1 MNNARTVVVG
11 QFCLLLLLTGSF
23 LAVVAY
29 LGRPSLWSKMR
40 QEAPQNYQ
48 QRMQLQAIYLR
59 TLSRM

>member
-1 MNNARTVVVG
+1 MKNARASVVG

-23 LAVVAY
+23 FAVVGF
-29 LGRPSLWSKMR
+29 LGRPYLWSQMKH
-40 QEAPQNYQ
+40 EAPQDYQ